1 MILHLLTDEKVC
13 PRVIK
18 LFEECNNHGNIF
30 IVFNSIKE
38 KWRFVNKADNIISC
52 YSSEV
57 KHLDWKGIDKVIIH
71 YLDPQKMNFI
81 LSHPLKDKTI
91 IWMMWGADIYN
102 KYLYKLGFKLYASGN
117 SSLYIDEFK
126 KRSFKY
132 LRKLKNSLLSPY
144 YFYLQ
149 KWFMENRIDY
159 IVTDDVQ
166 LELIK
171 KYVGFKRL
179 KSNLQFSYYPIE
191 DVLGGLKECRAAGN
205 KILIGNS
212 CSFSNNHEYVLEQ
225 IKNIDLST
233 YEVVVPL
240 NYGVNKEYRDIV
252 AGKYRAILHATIL
265 EDFLPLDE
273 YNRLMLQAGTCIY
286 GNFRQEAWG
295 NILIGL
301 YLGSKIYLHSQ
312 NPLLELCRRYGF
324 VVFVL
329 EDIQHT
335 FRDILS
341 DDDKEHNRIIAYS
354 LFSSKKNKEYIQ
366 SICSL

>member
-1 MILHLLTDEKVC
+1 MILHLLMDEKVC
-13 PRVIK
+13 PRAIR
-18 LFEECNNHGNIF
+18 LFEECNAHGN
-30 IVFNSIKE
+30 VFVVFKSKKE
-38 KWRFVNKADNIISC
+38 EWQFVSKAENILSC
-52 YSSEV
+52 YSPEV
-57 KHLDWKGIDKVIIH
+57 ECIDWSGIDKVIIH
-71 YLDPQKMNFI
+71 YLDPEKIKFV
-81 LSHPLKDKTI
+81 LTHPLKGKNI
-91 IWMMWGADIYN
+91 IWMLWGGDIYN
-102 KYLYKLGFKLYASGN
+102 RYLYKLGFKLYASNN
-117 SSLYIDEFK
+117 SYPHIDRFK
-126 KRSFKY
+126 NRSFKY

-159 IVTDDVQ
+159 IVTDDVE

-171 KYVGFKRL
+171 KYVYFKRL

-191 DVLGGLKECRAAGN
+191 DVLGELKECRAEGN

-225 IKNIDLST
+225 IKNLDLSA

-240 NYGVNKEYRDIV
+240 SYGGNGEYRDIV
-252 AGKYRAILHATIL
+252 AKKYRAILRATVL

-301 YLGSKIYLHSQ
+301 YLGSKVYLSKH
-312 NPLLELCRRYGF
+312 NPLWKQCKRYGF
-324 VVFVL
+324 VIYAL
-329 EDIQHT
+329 EDIEST
-335 FRDILS
+335 FEDKLS
-341 DDDKEHNRIIAYS
+341 DDNKEHNRTTALS
-354 LFSSKKNKEYIQ
+354 LFSAEKNREYIQ
-366 SICSL
+366 KICKL

>member
-13 PRVIK
+13 PRVIR
-18 LFEECNNHGNIF
+18 LFEECNAHDNIF
-30 IVFNSIKE
+30 VVFKAKKE
-38 KWRFVNKADNIISC
+38 KWQFVSKADNIISC
-52 YSSEV
+52 HSPEV
-57 KHLDWKGIDKVIIH
+57 KRIDWENIDKVIIH
-71 YLDPQKMNFI
+71 YLDPQKLNFM
-81 LSHPLKDKTI
+81 LSNPLKNKTI
-91 IWMMWGADIYN
+91 IWMMWGGDIYN
-102 KYLYKLGFKLYASGN
+102 QYLYKLGFKLYASGN
-117 SSLYIDEFK
+117 SGLHVDKYK
-126 KRSFKY
+126 NKSFKY
-132 LRKLKNSLLSPY
+132 LRKLKRCLLSPY

-171 KYVGFKRL
+171 KYIGFKRL

-191 DVLGGLKECRAAGN
+191 DVLGGLKECRAKGN

-225 IKNIDLST
+225 IKSLDLSA

-240 NYGVNKEYRDIV
+240 NYGVNEEYRDIV
-252 AGKYRAILHATIL
+252 SEKYRNILHATIL
-265 EDFLPLDE
+265 EKFLPLNE
-273 YNRLMLQAGTCIY
+273 YNHLMSQAGTCIY

-301 YLGSKIYLHSQ
+301 YLGSKIYLPSQ
-312 NPLLELCRRYGF
+312 NPLLEQCRRYGF

-335 FRDILS
+335 FRNILS
-341 DDDKEHNRIIAYS
+341 DDDKEYNRMVALS
-354 LFSSKKNKEYIQ
+354 LFSNKKNKEYMQ
-366 SICSL
+366 AICNL